1 MRLLRDNVLVKLAPP
16 PVSQGGILLAPSLEA
31 PVTRGKVMQTGPA
44 CTLIRPE
51 QFVAFDPSSG
61 DLVDGLFATPHI
73 IIAERHLAAVIEK
86 D

>member
-1 MRLLRDNVLVKLAPP
+1 
-16 PVSQGGILLAPSLEA
+16 
-31 PVTRGKVMQTGPA
+31 
-44 CTLIRPE
+44 
-51 QFVAFDPSSG
+51 VAFDPSSG